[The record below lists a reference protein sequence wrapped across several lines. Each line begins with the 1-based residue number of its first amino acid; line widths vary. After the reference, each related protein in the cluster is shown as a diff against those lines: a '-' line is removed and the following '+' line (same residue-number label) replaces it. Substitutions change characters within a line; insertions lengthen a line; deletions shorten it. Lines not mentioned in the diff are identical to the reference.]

1 LLALENKLEDTM
13 NRRHILSRSLTTA
26 VGLAL
31 LSGSALAQQKTLK
44 EQLVGTWTLVSNDN
58 VGSDG
63 TKRQLFGP
71 KPKGILILDANGH
84 YAQIYF
90 RADLPKFKTN
100 NRLEGTTEENK
111 AVVQGTSAQFGTWS
125 LDEAGKTL
133 TRRVEGSLLP
143 NQVAAET
150 KNPITLTADD
160 LKMTA
165 TAPGSGGTSENVFK
179 RVK

>member
-1 LLALENKLEDTM
+1 M
-13 NRRHILSRSLTTA
+13 SLPYV
-26 VGLAL
+26 VGLSAIAVVAL
-31 LSGSALAQQKTLK
+31 TLQPISVSAQQKSLK

-63 TKRQLFGP
+63 TKRQLFGA
-71 KPKGILILDANGH
+71 KPKGILILDASGH

-90 RADLPKFKTN
+90 HSDLPKFKVN
-100 NRLEGTTEENK
+100 NRLEGTPEENK
-111 AVVQGTSAQFGTWS
+111 AVVHGTSAQFGTWS
-125 LDEAGKTL
+125 VDETSKTL
-133 TRRVEGSLLP
+133 TRRIEGSLLP

-150 KNPITLTADD
+150 KNPVTLAGDE

-179 RVK
+179 RAK